1 MTEAETTEFL
11 KRYRRWR
18 RYAWLRWGWWKARAR
33 KKAEFWECSF
43 CKSHISKTSTEQG
56 MLGVEDYICRDCIAL
71 CAEAMASHDL
81 DWRDRLIESLHKA
94 DDSNKSS

>member
-1 MTEAETTEFL
+1 
-11 KRYRRWR
+11 
-18 RYAWLRWGWWKARAR
+18 
-33 KKAEFWECSF
+33 
-43 CKSHISKTSTEQG
+43 